1 MSEGK
6 DIVIDNFSNLNP
18 KHQKEY
24 EKLVNNFNA
33 SNKVQY
39 EIEYKLFDT
48 PLEVCLERDAQRENP
63 IGEKVIKQCWKQ
75 YRNYIIQQSIKKML
89 SKKAVQNPTLPKAII
104 IDMDATLC
112 FNTNGRP
119 FYGDGAAEGMLN
131 DIPND
136 PIVDLAANYVELGYK
151 LIILTGRDE
160 TCREATEKWLED
172 MCVFQDKLIMRPAG
186 DSRPGDEIKK
196 YLFDTYVK
204 DKYYI
209 DNQFNYFYHIFIFFI

>member
-1 MSEGK
+1 MNKLILTIGIQGYGKSYWSKKWAEEDPENRVRLNYDDIRNMLGKYWVTNRENIVKHIFNEGLNYAMSEGK

-63 IGEKVIKQCWKQ
+63 IGEKVIKQCWRQ

-131 DIPND
+131 DIP
-136 PIVDLAANYVELGYK
+136 
-151 LIILTGRDE
+151 
-160 TCREATEKWLED
+160 
-172 MCVFQDKLIMRPAG
+172 
-186 DSRPGDEIKK
+186 
-196 YLFDTYVK
+196 
-204 DKYYI
+204 
-209 DNQFNYFYHIFIFFI
+209 